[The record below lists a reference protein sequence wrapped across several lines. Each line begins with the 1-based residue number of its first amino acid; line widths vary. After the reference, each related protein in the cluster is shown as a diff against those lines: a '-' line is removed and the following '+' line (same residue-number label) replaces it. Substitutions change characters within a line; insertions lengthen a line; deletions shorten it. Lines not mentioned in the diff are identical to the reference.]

1 MRMMNE
7 LMSDALDSQKFVDA
21 LKAQER
27 QVQRSL
33 QAEGYGHET
42 RTQRRARERAEAKAA
57 RKAKA

>member
-7 LMSDALDSQKFVDA
+7 MMSDALDSQKFVDA

-27 QVQRSL
+27 QVQKVP
-33 QAEGYGHET
+33 QAEGYGNET
-42 RTQRRARERAEAKAA
+42 RTQRRARERSEAKAA